1 METPPLQ
8 APPKG
13 DLTPAPRAKSG
24 LSDFINNMDA
34 RAWRAVWVT
43 LIMFVLV
50 GVMLVFGRLVFGDQ
64 IETTV
69 RSLLWG
75 AERGHWGLP
84 AAILAFTIAAF
95 IGAPQFV
102 LYAACVLA
110 FGPEKGFWYALIAV
124 ICSGAATFFT
134 ARFSGAQKL
143 VARYSGATGGRF
155 TRFIG
160 NARNA
165 FFASMVVR
173 MLPTAPFIVVNMSMA
188 VAGMP
193 FLPFIAG
200 LAAGSAP
207 KIAIVAFAG
216 DGIMDALE
224 GNAGAAALA
233 GAIAIAIWFVVVVLV
248 RRYVR
253 NPVTEDDPP
262 PPGATARPPP

>member
-1 METPPLQ
+1 METPEKQP
-8 APPKG
+8 
-13 DLTPAPRAKSG
+13 DRPRPRG
-24 LSDFINNMDA
+24 LAAIADFVTNMDA

-43 LIMFVLV
+43 LAMFVIV
-50 GVMLVFGRLVFGDQ
+50 GAMLVVGRIYFGDA
-64 IETTV
+64 IETHV
-69 RSLLWG
+69 KAWLGG
-75 AERGHWGLP
+75 AERAHWGLP

-95 IGAPQFV
+95 VGAPQFV

-110 FGPEKGFWYALIAV
+110 FGPERGFWYALV
-124 ICSGAATFFT
+124 SVMGSGAATFYT
-134 ARFSGAQKL
+134 ARFSGAQKI

-155 TRFIG
+155 TRFMG

-165 FFASMVVR
+165 FFASMIVR

-193 FLPFIAG
+193 FLPFILG

-224 GNAGAAALA
+224 GNVGAAAL
-233 GAIAIAIWFVVVVLV
+233 GGGIAIAIWFVAVVLV
-248 RRYVR
+248 RRFVR
-253 NPVTEDDPP
+253 NPVAESTELPP
-262 PPGATARPPP
+262 RQPK